1 MEEEDTLYWK
11 ATISLCY
18 KSCSMRE
25 VRWYHFHQMFCYA
38 VFCFSIQDIHAFAI
52 RSLAE
57 LTACSIELFHKTAAL
72 VLHGRKQEVTAVER
86 SQTLS
91 Q

>member
-1 MEEEDTLYWK
+1 METENVEEAK
-11 ATISLCY
+11 
-18 KSCSMRE
+18 KN
-25 VRWYHFHQMFCYA
+25 
-38 VFCFSIQDIHAFAI
+38 SIEDIHAFAI

-72 VLHGRKQEVTAVER
+72 VLHGQKQEVTALER

>member
-1 MEEEDTLYWK
+1 METENDEEAK
-11 ATISLCY
+11 
-18 KSCSMRE
+18 KN
-25 VRWYHFHQMFCYA
+25 
-38 VFCFSIQDIHAFAI
+38 SIEDIHAFAI

-72 VLHGRKQEVTAVER
+72 VLHGQKQEVTALER

-91 Q
+91 QVTVVLCKDLGSLSKEFTT